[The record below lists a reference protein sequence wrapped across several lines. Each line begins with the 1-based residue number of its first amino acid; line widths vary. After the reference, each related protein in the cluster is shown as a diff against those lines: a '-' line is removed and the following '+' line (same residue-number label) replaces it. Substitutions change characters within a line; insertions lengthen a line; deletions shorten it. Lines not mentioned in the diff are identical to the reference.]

1 MKKLRLGLCVACRHC
16 EKIDI
21 FQNIKCAVFSKT
33 TPAIYCRYFLPIT
46 ASTTEQSETKS
57 IEEELKKEILKRLE
71 KLTKQ
76 RDDQQKT
83 SESQ

>member
-1 MKKLRLGLCVACRHC
+1 MCIACKHC
-16 EKIDI
+16 ERIDI

-33 TPAIYCRYFLPIT
+33 SPAIYCRYFLPIT
-46 ASTTEQSETKS
+46 SQIDQQSETKS